1 MINITNYPLD
11 GDLKLNV
18 TSDSPITLHLTNLS
32 LSQENDTFNNCY
44 LTFKISPET
53 YQHILTDSLFNL
65 KPEART
71 KDIKFQPST
80 DIILKATI
88 HPEIFPQLAQYSRD
102 GNLVAKY
109 FVDLNKSQPKHP
121 LFSTENWFALEIKQQ
136 LKTGEIG
143 YRTFWSYV
151 SPKTLITDNL
161 SEEEIKQT
169 MVKYF
174 QKFSADRLPILSE
187 EAQEEEIKQIT
198 DSLEEIA
205 DTQFKAIANEAATE
219 LIGSIEQSILK
230 WAKDTRKELDTDN
243 NSFELLNAAASYF
256 QQQEW
261 EFIKSFKDSTIQFV
275 FSGENGQWNCLIKT
289 RETTSQFVFYSIC
302 PIPVPEEKRLLI
314 AEFITRANYDTIIGN
329 FELDFDDGEIRY
341 KTSIDVEGDRLSI
354 ANIESLIYPNL
365 GTMDRYLPGIKAII
379 ERSDI
384 SAIEAIEIV
393 ER

>member
-1 MINITNYPLD
+1 M
-11 GDLKLNV
+11 
-18 TSDSPITLHLTNLS
+18 
-32 LSQENDTFNNCY
+32 
-44 LTFKISPET
+44 
-53 YQHILTDSLFNL
+53 
-65 KPEART
+65 
-71 KDIKFQPST
+71 
-80 DIILKATI
+80 
-88 HPEIFPQLAQYSRD
+88 
-102 GNLVAKY
+102 
-109 FVDLNKSQPKHP
+109 
-121 LFSTENWFALEIKQQ
+121 
-136 LKTGEIG
+136 
-143 YRTFWSYV
+143 
-151 SPKTLITDNL
+151 
-161 SEEEIKQT
+161 
-169 MVKYF
+169 
-174 QKFSADRLPILSE
+174 SE

-230 WAKDTRKELDTDN
+230 WAKDTRKELDTDK

-261 EFIKSFKDSTIQFV
+261 EFVKSFKDSTIQFV
-275 FSGENGQWNCLIKT
+275 FSGENGQWNCLIRT
-289 RETTSQFVFYSIC
+289 RETASQFVFYSIC
-302 PIPVPEEKRLLI
+302 PLKVPEEKRLLI
-314 AEFITRANYDTIIGN
+314 AEFITRANYGTIIGN

-365 GTMDRYLPGIKAII
+365 NTMDRYLPGIKAII